1 MGEIVAF
8 FKDMFNVNAV
18 DNSPI
23 GLSSF
28 DSEPVEKKKKVRLK
42 QRREMRLSE
51 LMES

>member
-18 DNSPI
+18 DDSPI

-28 DSEPVEKKKKVRLK
+28 DSKPEKKKKVKSK